1 MKPLL
6 TKVELLNTIPD
17 DFPFLHLYPL
27 EFKKNITV
35 ITGENGSGKSTIL
48 EALALKFGCSAE
60 GGTVNFNYKTEDTHL
75 DYSSHLR
82 IQKSP
87 RRIRDIFFYRS
98 ETYYNFLTEMRQLDN
113 APSFG
118 PPIRNFYGG
127 KDLHTLSHGEA
138 MKALI
143 DHRFRAEGLYIL
155 DEPESALSVNNQIN
169 FVEKVIQLSKQGAQ
183 FIIATHSPILMLM
196 PDIQLL
202 QLNENSLREVNF
214 TDTHIYYMYKEII
227 NSNGDYLNQ
236 IIDIE

>member
-1 MKPLL
+1 
-6 TKVELLNTIPD
+6 
-17 DFPFLHLYPL
+17 
-27 EFKKNITV
+27 
-35 ITGENGSGKSTIL
+35 
-48 EALALKFGCSAE
+48 
-60 GGTVNFNYKTEDTHL
+60 
-75 DYSSHLR
+75 
-82 IQKSP
+82 
-87 RRIRDIFFYRS
+87 
-98 ETYYNFLTEMRQLDN
+98 
-113 APSFG
+113 
-118 PPIRNFYGG
+118 
-127 KDLHTLSHGEA
+127 

-227 NSNGDYLNQ
+227 NSNGDFLNQ